1 MENMKIDR
9 VAKRDAKDVM
19 RFLKKHNPIFYNGIN
34 KDIRTW
40 FLTYKYNAE
49 IGEPRITGIHNA
61 VFIEDWYQRE
71 PCVCSYCGMPERDP
85 KHRIN
90 ANYCSYCGAKIVE
103 RQKNYEKIK

>member
-40 FLTYKYNAE
+40 FLTYKYNKSNNNNWLVTT
-49 IGEPRITGIHNA
+49 PQVTLLYLVSRYLPLK
-61 VFIEDWYQRE
+61 V
-71 PCVCSYCGMPERDP
+71 
-85 KHRIN
+85 
-90 ANYCSYCGAKIVE
+90 
-103 RQKNYEKIK
+103 